1 MNHTDGSLVCTQDVT
16 DSVLNHLERLPSA
29 SPSDRLQSS
38 FGEVSTADIEIASWG
53 SFGEYINIFNNPHP
67 LCFASDSPGEGSEGS
82 NNPSN
87 DDRPGE
93 SQEEA
98 TSPDV
103 ELEPSSSFETE
114 VTSEATRKL
123 LDHYRTHVCQ
133 LMMPTSAPSH
143 NPWLQLYLPLAVKSP
158 SSLPQQIL
166 LYAILAVTSFN
177 RSYLVPSSR
186 VHDMKKGREYNERA
200 VVLMRSIFDSEDPSA
215 VVGEDKNARQALM
228 AAALTL
234 TTAEVCQMSPFAY

>member
-1 MNHTDGSLVCTQDVT
+1 M
-16 DSVLNHLERLPSA
+16 
-29 SPSDRLQSS
+29 
-38 FGEVSTADIEIASWG
+38 
-53 SFGEYINIFNNPHP
+53 NIFNNSHP
-67 LCFASDSPGEGSEGS
+67 LRFASDSPDEASEGS
-82 NNPSN
+82 NNSPN
-87 DDRPGE
+87 DDGLGE
-93 SQEEA
+93 THDEA
-98 TSPDV
+98 TSPDA
-103 ELEPSSSFETE
+103 ELGPSSSFEAE

-143 NPWLQLYLPLAVKSP
+143 NPWLQLYLPLAVKTP

-166 LYAILAVTSFN
+166 LYAILAVASFN

-186 VHDMKKGREYNERA
+186 AHDSKKGREYNERA
-200 VVLMRSIFDSEDPSA
+200 VVLLRSIFDSEDASA

-234 TTAEVCQMSPFAY
+234 TTAEVCQRAFLDTKPSLIHRCNTGIQRSKPGRWL